1 MVSRRRILSQSR
13 DELNFRSHHET
24 EEDDT
29 WYNKDKLYKDH
40 LQEVLDKWDSID
52 DEIWAKIVV
61 LERNR
66 RVAKAYAR
74 APVLTVNG
82 TEQGFDGFRIG
93 LSGFENPMRD
103 IGTEEALRQINQ
115 GFKLKMDD
123 LGNILIKRL
132 TKSPVYAVNTSEENS
147 LDQEIIKLQNGMLE
161 YEKPFKLF
169 DMKKFQQNVNRELK
183 RQYPERRKLERQC
196 ISIISFGSNTTTD
209 ILDCPIW
216 ILCIN
221 VVAMEMLRTKI
232 PPISGRGGVVLDN
245 RHVGVGAGSSDE
257 DPYSVAGSGSS
268 GSSGNGNTRNRSSSR
283 DCPPQLPPRD
293 NGIYSGQGQLQ
304 GPGTLWSNGSSSE
317 EQSRRN
323 KKTEKKKTG
332 DDPYYFGL
340 SARIPNFVKSRKK
353 KQKERN
359 RANNPGQFVESPY
372 SSGPT
377 SLPSHP
383 FWWHSRI
390 YQDNAGCGVGGGVTN
405 GGGGDGSGFTS
416 RAPTSFVPY
425 VTDSS
430 DSDYSHIYGRLPL
443 VNRAVRKF
451 PTKPLFLSQWE

>member
-1 MVSRRRILSQSR
+1 MVKESKATLKMVSRRKILSQSR
-13 DELNFRSHHET
+13 DELNFRAPHD

-29 WYNKDKLYKDH
+29 WYNKEKLFKDH

-82 TEQGFDGFRIG
+82 TDQGFDGFRIG

-103 IGTEEALRQINQ
+103 IGTEESLKQISQ

-132 TKSPVYAVNTSEENS
+132 TKSPVYAVNTSDENS
-147 LDQEIIKLQNGMLE
+147 LDHEIIKLQNGLLE

-183 RQYPERRKLERQC
+183 RQYPDRRKLERQC
-196 ISIISFGSNTTTD
+196 ISVISFGSSSD

-221 VVAMEMLRTKI
+221 VVAMEMLRSKI
-232 PPISGRGGVVLDN
+232 PPTGRSGVILDN

-293 NGIYSGQGQLQ
+293 NGIYSSH
-304 GPGTLWSNGSSSE
+304 GTTPPSWSDHTTNII
-317 EQSRRN
+317 QRQ
-323 KKTEKKKTG
+323 KKDKKKTG

-359 RANNPGQFVESPY
+359 RAGPGQFVESSY
-372 SSGPT
+372 GSTSSNGQPT
-377 SLPSHP
+377 SLPVQSHP

-390 YQDNAGCGVGGGVTN
+390 YQDNSGCVGGT
-405 GGGGDGSGFTS
+405 GFTT
-416 RAPTSFVPY
+416 RAPY

-443 VNRAVRKF
+443 VNRGVRKF

>member
-1 MVSRRRILSQSR
+1 MVSRRKILSQSR
-13 DELNFRSHHET
+13 DELSYVQEE
-24 EEDDT
+24 EEDV
-29 WYNKDKLYKDH
+29 WYTKDKLYKDH
-40 LQEVLDKWDSID
+40 IQEVRDKWESID

-74 APVLTVNG
+74 APVVTVNG
-82 TEQGFDGFRIG
+82 TDEGFDGFRIG
-93 LSGFENPMRD
+93 VSGFDNPMRD
-103 IGTEEALRQINQ
+103 IGTEETIRQINQ

-132 TKSPVYAVNTSEENS
+132 SKSPVYAKNTSEENALS
-147 LDQEIIKLQNGMLE
+147 NEIIKLQNGLLD

-169 DMKKFQQNVNRELK
+169 DMKKFQQNVNREIK
-183 RQYPERRKLERQC
+183 RQYPDRRKLESQC
-196 ISIISFGSNTTTD
+196 ISLVSFGTSSSD

-216 ILCIN
+216 ILIIN

-232 PPISGRGGVVLDN
+232 PQVTSLAMLDN
-245 RHVGVGAGSSDE
+245 RRMVGGGSSDE
-257 DPYSVAGSGSS
+257 DPYSIAGSGSS

-283 DCPPQLPPRD
+283 DKPPQLPPRD
-293 NGIYSGQGQLQ
+293 NGIYGAIWSSGSQGQD
-304 GPGTLWSNGSSSE
+304 
-317 EQSRRN
+317 
-323 KKTEKKKTG
+323 KKEKKKQPG

-353 KQKERN
+353 KQKERS
-359 RANNPGQFVESPY
+359 RMMAGHGQNQDMSTGAPN
-372 SSGPT
+372 

-383 FWWHSRI
+383 FWWHTRI
-390 YQDNAGCGVGGGVTN
+390 YPDNMGCRGENRPGG
-405 GGGGDGSGFTS
+405 
-416 RAPTSFVPY
+416 PTSMMPY

-430 DSDYSHIYGRLPL
+430 DSDYSHIYGRLPIPTRGL
-443 VNRAVRKF
+443 RKF

>member
-1 MVSRRRILSQSR
+1 MGSQCWSLPLGRCEGNGHVTCLMVTTENMVSRRKILSQSR
-13 DELNFRSHHET
+13 DELSYVQEE
-24 EEDDT
+24 EEDV
-29 WYNKDKLYKDH
+29 WYTKDKLFKDH
-40 LQEVLDKWDSID
+40 IQEVRDKWESID

-74 APVLTVNG
+74 APVVTVNG
-82 TEQGFDGFRIG
+82 TDEGFDGFRIG
-93 LSGFENPMRD
+93 VSGFDNPMRD
-103 IGTEEALRQINQ
+103 IGTEETIRQINQ

-132 TKSPVYAVNTSEENS
+132 SKSPVYAKNTSEENALS
-147 LDQEIIKLQNGMLE
+147 NEIIKLQNGLLD

-169 DMKKFQQNVNRELK
+169 DMKKFQQNVNREIK
-183 RQYPERRKLERQC
+183 RQYPDRRKLESQC
-196 ISIISFGSNTTTD
+196 ISLVSFGTSSSD

-216 ILCIN
+216 ILIIN

-232 PPISGRGGVVLDN
+232 PHVTSLAMLDN
-245 RHVGVGAGSSDE
+245 RRMVGGGSSDE
-257 DPYSVAGSGSS
+257 DPYSIAGSGSS

-283 DCPPQLPPRD
+283 DKPPQLPPRD
-293 NGIYSGQGQLQ
+293 NGIYGAI
-304 GPGTLWSNGSSSE
+304 WSNNAGS
-317 EQSRRN
+317 Q
-323 KKTEKKKTG
+323 EKKDKKKQPG

-353 KQKERN
+353 KQKERS
-359 RANNPGQFVESPY
+359 RMMAGHGQNQDMSTVAPN
-372 SSGPT
+372 

-383 FWWHSRI
+383 FWWHTRI
-390 YQDNAGCGVGGGVTN
+390 YPDNIGCRGENRPGG
-405 GGGGDGSGFTS
+405 
-416 RAPTSFVPY
+416 PTSMMPY

-430 DSDYSHIYGRLPL
+430 DSDYSHIYGRLPIPTRGL
-443 VNRAVRKF
+443 RKF

>member
-1 MVSRRRILSQSR
+1 MVSRRKILSQSR
-13 DELNFRSHHET
+13 DELNFRSHED
-24 EEDDT
+24 EEDT
-29 WYNKDKLYKDH
+29 WYNKDKLCKDH
-40 LQEVLDKWDSID
+40 LREVLDKWDSID
-52 DEIWAKIVV
+52 DEIWAKIIV

-82 TEQGFDGFRIG
+82 TDQGFDGFRIG

-103 IGTEEALRQINQ
+103 IGTEESLKQINQ

-132 TKSPVYAVNTSEENS
+132 TKSPVYALNTSEENS
-147 LDQEIIKLQNGMLE
+147 LDHEIIKLQNGLLE

-196 ISIISFGSNTTTD
+196 ISIISFGTSTD

-232 PPISGRGGVVLDN
+232 SPLMSRGGGVLDN
-245 RHVGVGAGSSDE
+245 RQHERQHVNMGTGVGAGSSDE

-268 GSSGNGNTRNRSSSR
+268 SSTGNGNSRNRSSSR

-293 NGIYSGQGQLQ
+293 NGIYSL
-304 GPGTLWSNGSSSE
+304 GPNAHAWSNVSSNE
-317 EQSRRN
+317 DQEQNSRQEN
-323 KKTEKKKTG
+323 KKEKKKTG

-359 RANNPGQFVESPY
+359 RPNQGQFMDSSY

-390 YQDNAGCGVGGGVTN
+390 YQDQGCGN
-405 GGGGDGSGFTS
+405 GAGGGDGSGFTT

-443 VNRAVRKF
+443 VNRAIRKF